1 MAPVMSV
8 RLKLVLGAAMVV
20 LIHLLVLI
28 VFGDNGLVELSTLR
42 SREALL
48 IQQNE
53 IIESENVRLYRII
66 RRLKNDPVY
75 IESVARNE
83 LGMVGKDDLVM
94 LRPAAQ
100 RQGNRDAP

>member
-1 MAPVMSV
+1 MSL
-8 RLKLVLGAAMVV
+8 RLKLVISAAMLM
-20 LIHLLVLI
+20 LIHLLALI

-53 IIESENVRLYRII
+53 IIENENVRLYRTI
-66 RRLKNDPVY
+66 RRLKEDPVY
-75 IESVARNE
+75 IESVARSE